1 MCTILFIIGRGVVYD
16 QYQADV
22 FSQSFPTDVMRMSA
36 PFAAQHQQMQLGMGM
51 HAAFVAQHQQV
62 QLGMRMHAPFAA
74 QHQQAGAAQKE
85 IVRNILFSGWLC
97 MVMACWG
104 GAPIS
109 ACL

>member
-1 MCTILFIIGRGVVYD
+1 
-16 QYQADV
+16 
-22 FSQSFPTDVMRMSA
+22 
-36 PFAAQHQQMQLGMGM
+36 
-51 HAAFVAQHQQV
+51 V

-97 MVMACWG
+97 MVMACWC